1 MVQGIVTINSKD
13 EFDYTWYPLG
23 YLQQYYAVSLL
34 HSITTTVPE
43 TTHPDNTTKVV
54 PVKETYTVGPI
65 YVGIAR
71 HR

>member
-1 MVQGIVTINSKD
+1 MMHYSREHILPFYSYN
-13 EFDYTWYPLG
+13 WYPLG

-43 TTHPDNTTKVV
+43 TIHPGNTAKVV
-54 PVKETYTVGPI
+54 PEEEIVVPI
-65 YVGIAR
+65 YVGLGIAR